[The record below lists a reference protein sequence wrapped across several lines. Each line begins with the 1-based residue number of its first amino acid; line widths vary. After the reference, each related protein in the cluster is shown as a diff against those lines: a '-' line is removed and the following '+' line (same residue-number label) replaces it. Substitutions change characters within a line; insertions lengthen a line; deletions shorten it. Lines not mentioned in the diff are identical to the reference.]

1 MLGTILMRSLFADNP
16 VARREARLRFW
27 RTWSRDRK
35 IALVLAAS
43 ASIALL
49 AYAAR
54 GTMGLADYGTR
65 EGLMLVYCLWL
76 AVVPALIGARS
87 VAGEREVRTWEQV
100 LISRLRPVHLVVG
113 KIAGILW
120 RMALLVIVTA
130 PALWICVLYVDRARM
145 PWVRTAWATTFQPQ
159 INVWQLLFSPPGFAG
174 GYGGGVDVGLFW
186 IFTTAMLWI
195 VQGASIG
202 VFASLRYRS
211 TITCAIVAII
221 LLAIA
226 IGLDLT
232 FLFAGGFRFVAEP
245 SAAEALMLALLSAG
259 IAWGWPL
266 LTIAVVVGL
275 AVYEFREFDQWI
287 QAGSA
292 ASRG

>member
-1 MLGTILMRSLFADNP
+1 MLGTGLMRSLFTDNP

-27 RTWSRDRK
+27 RTWPRDRK
-35 IALVLAAS
+35 YAAMLAAT

-54 GTMGLADYGTR
+54 GTMGVADYQTR
-65 EGLMLVYCLWL
+65 EGLMLAYCLAL
-76 AVVPALIGARS
+76 AAVPALIGARS

-100 LISRLRPVHLVVG
+100 LITRLRPLHLVLG

-120 RMALLVIVTA
+120 RVALLVVVTA
-130 PALWICVLYVDRARM
+130 PALWILLLYVDRAAIM
-145 PWVRTAWATTFQPQ
+145 RTAYAGWGPAAPPDM
-159 INVWQLLFSPPGFAG
+159 WDMLLSPPGFAAG
-174 GYGGGVDVGLFW
+174 GYGAGVDVGLLW
-186 IFTTAMLWI
+186 IFTTAMLWMI
-195 VQGASIG
+195 QGASIG

-211 TITCAIVAII
+211 TITSAIVALI
-221 LLAIA
+221 LLAVA

-232 FLFAGGFRFVAEP
+232 FLSAGGFRFVSEP
-245 SAAEALMLALLSAG
+245 SAADALLLALLSAG
-259 IAWGWPL
+259 LAWGWPL
-266 LTIAVVVGL
+266 FTIAVVVGL
-275 AVYEFREFDQWI
+275 AVYEFRDFDQWI